1 MTAPLRVLLASGWA
15 TPNAVWSPTQNRLER
30 LCAPMPV
37 EWHFLDDGDSVNT
50 SMRWD
55 LVAGHSAGLV
65 RLLRQPQLSARAVVS
80 ISGFTRFCQGADFEA
95 GWHPRIVQR
104 MIRQL
109 AEDPS
114 RVLTD
119 FWAKGHAT
127 DGKSTRPPAPFS
139 LETTLARVDALGD
152 VLEMLRTADCRA
164 AWKSQSGH
172 RCVIAGTDDRI
183 VGAAHT
189 VAGFG
194 TEVEWIG
201 TDSHWLTWDYPET
214 CALLLHEALRQSGAL
229 S

>member
-15 TPNAVWSPTQNRLER
+15 TPNAIWSPTQLRLER
-30 LCAPMPV
+30 LCAPIPV
-37 EWHFLDDGDSVNT
+37 EWYFLDDVDSVDD
-50 SMRWD
+50 SKRWD
-55 LVAGHSAGLV
+55 LAAGHSAGLL
-65 RLLRQPQLSARAVVS
+65 RLLMLPWLTARAVVS

-109 AEDPS
+109 TEDPS

-127 DGKSTRPPAPFS
+127 EGKSARPPAPFS
-139 LETTLARVDALGD
+139 LETTLARVDALGGA
-152 VLEMLRTADCRA
+152 LEMLRNADGRV

-183 VGAAHT
+183 VSAAHT

-194 TEVEWIG
+194 DEVEWIG
-201 TDSHWLTWDYPET
+201 TDSHWLPWDYPET
-214 CALLLHEALRQSGAL
+214 CALLLHETLNQSGAL
-229 S
+229 N